1 VRYARTRQS
10 VILTAVLG
18 RHRPCHQWHLL

>member
-10 VILTAVLG
+10 VILTDVLG
-18 RHRPCHQWHLL
+18 RHRPCHQEHLL